1 MRPLS
6 SIGLKVFFTTVPS
19 SFLATLGDCNDDVD
33 DGDDGDVRASDVIEA
48 RMVIL
53 AMMMNLSRRKIV
65 MLATIA
71 IRMYCTCS

>member
-19 SFLATLGDCNDDVD
+19 SFLATLGDCNDD
-33 DGDDGDVRASDVIEA
+33 GDDGDERASDVIEA

-53 AMMMNLSRRKIV
+53 AMMVNLSRSKIV

>member
-19 SFLATLGDCNDDVD
+19 SFLATLGDCNDD
-33 DGDDGDVRASDVIEA
+33 GDDGDVRASDVIEA
-48 RMVIL
+48 GMVIL
-53 AMMMNLSRRKIV
+53 AMMVNLSRSKIV

-71 IRMYCTCS
+71 IRMYCTCSW